1 VSSKVGGVDGNSPST
16 AIGAGRAV
24 QRPQDAATGGTQN
37 SQGSGGGGSSVQIT
51 GAARQLAALEQ
62 AVRDLPA
69 VNDARVAQISNAI
82 EQGTYT
88 VDARHIVSQLIQT
101 EKALARGSSGRAA
114 SEGTPSGD
122 GPEDLPDGS
131 RSDPEPDAN

>member
-1 VSSKVGGVDGNSPST
+1 VSSKIGGVDGSSPST

-24 QRPQDAATGGTQN
+24 QPPQDAATGGTQN
-37 SQGSGGGGSSVQIT
+37 SNGSGGSNVQIT
-51 GAARQLAALEQ
+51 GTARQLASLEQ

-88 VDARHIVSQLIQT
+88 VDAKHIANQLIQM
-101 EKALARGSSGRAA
+101 EKALK
-114 SEGTPSGD
+114 
-122 GPEDLPDGS
+122 DLPGGS
-131 RSDPEPDAN
+131 GSDADPEPDTD

>member
-1 VSSKVGGVDGNSPST
+1 MSSKIGGVDGSSPST

-37 SQGSGGGGSSVQIT
+37 SQGSGGGSSVQIT
-51 GAARQLAALEQ
+51 GAARQLASLEQ

-88 VDARHIVSQLIQT
+88 VDARHIANQLMKM
-101 EKALARGSSGRAA
+101 EKALAHGSSG
-114 SEGTPSGD
+114 PN
-122 GPEDLPDGS
+122 GS
-131 RSDPEPDAN
+131 RPEADPEPDAD